1 MTPAG
6 YDPAVPLKQTAARYG
21 VSVATAHKWR
31 KKAGYR
37 TPLPEGHWTDADIHR
52 LRTMYSG
59 SSLNDIAAVLGR
71 SVSSIKSKAQSL
83 GLRRATGHFAPDRA
97 PQIRGRVQG
106 QADMAADF
114 IRSHDRTPV
123 YRCDREGKPNPKA
136 KFWKYGYGSLV
147 LTEDALIA
155 KAERKGW
162 QADSWREIA

>member
-1 MTPAG
+1 MIPAG
-6 YDPAVPLKQTAARYG
+6 YDPAVPLKQTAARFG
-21 VSVATAHKWR
+21 VSVATAHAWR

-37 TPLPEGHWTDADIHR
+37 TPPPEGHWTDHDVHR

-71 SVSSIKSKAQSL
+71 SISSIKSKAQSL
-83 GLRRATGHFAPDRA
+83 GLRRATGQFAPDRA

-114 IRSHDRTPV
+114 IRSHDRTAI

-162 QADSWREIA
+162 RADSWQEIV